1 MEECVL
7 CGGRNGSRI
16 ETMSAQPLE
25 KTFPVEKFRGTDF
38 QLGVIDATLWGQ
50 RAFCAENLQTQTA
63 FCNIFIGLNACIVVN
78 KLQRLLAIYDAGHI

>member
-1 MEECVL
+1 
-7 CGGRNGSRI
+7 
-16 ETMSAQPLE
+16 MSAQPLE

-78 KLQRLLAIYDAGHI
+78 KRLYSLWGPHAAAPLVLVVMFY